1 MVRCDPAVHA
11 GLHESSQPV
20 TPRML
25 LAGVQE
31 VLEKPGF
38 PLKDCGN
45 DDKMFRRTFMVRR
58 NPPWV
63 MAGGRKHTKSLL
75 KGFS

>member
-1 MVRCDPAVHA
+1 MLIHPDPL
-11 GLHESSQPV
+11 GKF
-20 TPRML
+20 PRRHPRVF

-45 DDKMFRRTFMVRR
+45 DDKTLWFSFSAKKIPEPMPSVRGYR
-58 NPPWV
+58 ILSS
-63 MAGGRKHTKSLL
+63 A
-75 KGFS
+75 